1 MFGFGGVEASTRKVW
16 TSKPLKW
23 FKRHCVQRLDPSCL
37 LSGATYCLTSVVVTY
52 IYVYVNAGDLEV
64 RLAIALVLTMMS
76 FVTTSVSAQE
86 RREVPE
92 FRTYGTPS
100 SQTAARDIDAFIES
114 YKSAWGGQDTDAL
127 VALHAEDVEWINA
140 YARMFQGAE
149 PLRTFLKERLFPAF
163 DPAVSRQEV
172 ANMKTISIRYM
183 GDDAAVV
190 HLYTDGQRGPSRNEG
205 ETRRRTH
212 LHLVL
217 EKQSAGWKVAHTA
230 IMDAR

>member
-1 MFGFGGVEASTRKVW
+1 M
-16 TSKPLKW
+16 
-23 FKRHCVQRLDPSCL
+23 
-37 LSGATYCLTSVVVTY
+37 
-52 IYVYVNAGDLEV
+52 
-64 RLAIALVLTMMS
+64 RLAFALVLTMMS
-76 FVTTSVSAQE
+76 LAATSVTAQE

-92 FRTYGTPS
+92 FRTYGTAASPA
-100 SQTAARDIDAFIES
+100 AARDIDALIES
-114 YKSAWGGQDTDAL
+114 YKSAWSRQDADAL
-127 VALHAEDVEWINA
+127 VELHADDVEWINA

-149 PLRTFLKERLFPAF
+149 PLRLFLKDRLFPAF
-163 DPAVSRQEV
+163 DPSVSRQEV
-172 ANMKTISIRYM
+172 ANMKTISIRYL

-205 ETRRRTH
+205 EALRRTH